1 MGTLIKG
8 LGADHVCWGT
18 DSLWTG
24 APQWQIEGL
33 RRLEIPEAMQ
43 KKFGYAPL
51 GAADGPAKS
60 AIFGGNNARLYDIQP
75 KRAMLD
81 IKGDRF
87 ALMKAEYEEAGPEPS
102 HPPHTSRKPNNPHE
116 HSVVSQ
122 TLPVRPTRS

>member
-18 DSLWTG
+18 DALWTG

-33 RRLEIPEAMQ
+33 RRLEIPEDMQ
-43 KKFGYAPL
+43 KKYGFAPL
-51 GAADGPAKS
+51 GAADGPVKT

-81 IKGDRF
+81 ISGDRF
-87 ALMKAEYEEAGPEPS
+87 AHDEGGI
-102 HPPHTSRKPNNPHE
+102 
-116 HSVVSQ
+116 
-122 TLPVRPTRS
+122 